1 MDGLVKSKIP
11 HERSLIALFKSSPS
25 SSSLSSSSTS
35 WTQVLHSLSSVP
47 TGSKVLHEGDRD
59 DTTRLSSE
67 QTCSQIIENE
77 ATQGVGI
84 INGFIDQGGME
95 WKDVEKRFDQVART
109 GRSTEPV
116 VRWSE
121 FGFCIGE
128 NRKLKST
135 VHVTLYFTTTNTII
149 HDALMHDACCDIDES
164 FSVFLLFIIWHWQLT
179 QENHSEESS

>member
-25 SSSLSSSSTS
+25 SSSLSSSTTTSSSTS

-47 TGSKVLHEGDRD
+47 TGSKVRHEGDLNA
-59 DTTRLSSE
+59 TNLSSE

-77 ATQGVGI
+77 ATQGVGF
-84 INGFIDQGGME
+84 INGFVGQSGVE

-135 VHVTLYFTTTNTII
+135 VHHVNIISLGFTTTNTII
-149 HDALMHDACCDIDES
+149 HDALMRDACCDIDKS
-164 FSVFLLFIIWHWQLT
+164 FSCFFCL
-179 QENHSEESS
+179 SSGTGN